1 MYSIAIGTVREY
13 NLLVIPLPSAS
24 DPPTSLQRRTR
35 ILCVDDQ
42 PGFLWVLR
50 SVLDHEAD
58 MQCVGCIESC
68 DRLIEDIRASGAE
81 VVLLDATM
89 PGKDPVVA
97 MQELAVELPQIK
109 TIFYSG
115 YDDQAFVDRLMNAG
129 AWGFV
134 SKADETETILSV
146 VREVAM
152 RPS

>member
-1 MYSIAIGTVREY
+1 
-13 NLLVIPLPSAS
+13 VIPLPSAS